1 MIKSEAR
8 LTGILVATVGGPWLC
23 SGMILRFFLVLV
35 AVGMAVSDCA
45 AEALDV
51 RPIKRWMAQQ
61 GAVRTLSADFVQTR
75 SFRALKSPLAN
86 KGRMWLSAPGKMRWE
101 LGDPAKAIALKTEE
115 GFFLIEPAKR
125 RAEKFSGDQLEKQ
138 SGMRGMAMMEFPM
151 ARDFAEFERTFEVL
165 SLTSAGDRCDVAL
178 LPRDQQARKMMKRI
192 ALAFRPATGELIEF
206 EMEFKDGSKLRNEFL
221 NVQTNGK
228 IDPAVFD
235 YDFTGYKVR
244 DGKN

>member
-1 MIKSEAR
+1 MNKRVMS
-8 LTGILVATVGGPWLC
+8 TGILVATDVASWLC
-23 SGMILRFFLVLV
+23 SRMILRVLIALVL
-35 AVGMAVSDCA
+35 AGSAATDCA
-45 AEALDV
+45 AEVVDV
-51 RPIKRWMAQQ
+51 RPLKRWMAQQ
-61 GAVRTLSADFVQTR
+61 GEVRTLSADFVQTR

-101 LGDPAKAIALKTEE
+101 LGEPAKAIALKTEE

-125 RAEKFSGDQLEKQ
+125 RAEKFTGDQLEKQ

-151 ARDFAEFERTFEVL
+151 ARSYSEFDRTFEVL
-165 SLTSAGDRCDVAL
+165 SLTSGDDRCDVVL
-178 LPRDQQARKMMKRI
+178 LPRDQQTRKMMKRI

-221 NVQTNGK
+221 NVKTNGRL
-228 IDPAVFD
+228 DPSVFEF
-235 YDFTGYKVR
+235 DFTDYKVR